1 MPNREVAGNAVGD
14 EAARKGLE
22 LQFFV
27 SGELPAALLGDS
39 LRLRQV
45 LLNFLTNAIK
55 YTERGAVTVL
65 VEPDERPG
73 PGIGVRFTVND
84 TGVGLTAAER
94 ERVFRREP
102 ELSASG
108 AGLGLCIAGRL
119 VEMLGGEAGVESRVT
134 NAVFLFGGLDD
145 SLLLEGT
152 GWYPGEGATLEVSAT
167 LVRAIIGGTGM
178 YAGASGY
185 VESTRNADDT
195 WTHVF
200 SFD

>member
-1 MPNREVAGNAVGD
+1 MDHRSRSRFVGMAGVALLLGVVGLAGCGDDHDGGRRGDDTVTVEHGPVPAPVLVDLGDEGPSVGD
-14 EAARKGLE
+14 QRIFHFEGT
-22 LQFFV
+22 
-27 SGELPAALLGDS
+27 SGD
-39 LRLRQV
+39 
-45 LLNFLTNAIK
+45 T
-55 YTERGAVTVL
+55 AVTM
-65 VEPDERPG
+65 DW
-73 PGIGVRFTVND
+73 IMT
-84 TGVGLTAAER
+84 TTA
-94 ERVFRREP
+94 VDSP
-102 ELSASG
+102 E
-108 AGLGLCIAGRL
+108 
-119 VEMLGGEAGVESRVT
+119 VGVESRVT